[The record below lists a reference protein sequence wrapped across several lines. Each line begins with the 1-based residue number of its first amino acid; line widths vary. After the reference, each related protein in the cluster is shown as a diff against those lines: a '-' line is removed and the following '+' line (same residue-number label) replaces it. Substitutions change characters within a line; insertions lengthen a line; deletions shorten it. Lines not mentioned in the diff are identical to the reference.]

1 MDSKQKA
8 KLIYDSLDE
17 KLAVDVSIIDISNI
31 SILADYFIIAG
42 GKNKNHI
49 QTLADSVRD
58 DLGKL
63 DVHPKQIEGYNTASW
78 ILMDYSDVIVHIFS
92 EEDRLF
98 YDLEKIWS
106 DGKSISPENLE

>member
-1 MDSKQKA
+1 MDSKEKA
-8 KLIYDSLDE
+8 KLIYDSLDN

-42 GKNKNHI
+42 GKNKSHI
-49 QTLADSVRD
+49 QTLSDSVGE
-58 DLGKL
+58 DLAKV
-63 DVHPKQIEGYNTASW
+63 DIHPNQIEGYNTASW
-78 ILMDYSDVIVHIFS
+78 ILLDYGDVIVHIFS

-106 DGKSISPENLE
+106 DGKSILPEELK

>member
-1 MDSKQKA
+1 MESREKA
-8 KLIYDSLDE
+8 KLIYNSLDE

-42 GKNKNHI
+42 GKNKSHI
-49 QTLADSVRD
+49 QTLSDSVRD
-58 DLGKL
+58 DLEKIQI
-63 DVHPKQIEGYNTASW
+63 HPKQIEGYNTASW
-78 ILMDYSDVIVHIFS
+78 ILHDYGDVIVHIFS

-106 DGKSISPENLE
+106 DGKSIKPENL

>member
-1 MDSKQKA
+1 MESKQKA
-8 KLIYDSLDE
+8 KIIYDTLDN

-42 GKNKNHI
+42 GKNKSHI
-49 QTLADSVRD
+49 QTLADSVNE
-58 DLGKL
+58 DLAKEGIL
-63 DVHPKQIEGYNTASW
+63 PKQIEGYNTASW
-78 ILMDYSDVIVHIFS
+78 ILMDYGDVIVHVFS

-106 DGKSISPENLE
+106 DGKSILPENLE

>member
-1 MDSKQKA
+1 MESKQKA
-8 KLIYDSLDE
+8 KLVYDSLDE
-17 KLAVDVSIIDISNI
+17 KLAVDVSIIDIANI

-49 QTLADSVRD
+49 QTLSDSVRD
-58 DLGKL
+58 DLAKENI
-63 DVHPKQIEGYNTASW
+63 HPRQIEGYNTASW
-78 ILMDYSDVIVHIFS
+78 ILMDYGDVIVHIFS

-106 DGKSISPENLE
+106 DGKSIAPENLE